1 MKEICK
7 QLEEEKE
14 ARQLHFDQLQA
25 LSKNMEEKEV
35 ELSSL
40 KEEGETLKKELETAR
55 IAEIRLQEQLNKLK
69 GSTLILLSC

>member
-40 KEEGETLKKELETAR
+40 KAEGETLKKELETAR

-69 GSTLILLSC
+69 GSTLIFFSC